1 MPRSGKQRLFRLLR
15 NVGIVCLPGGAYAL
29 ICTRFGVGIPC
40 PFRKLTGFLCPGCGV
55 SRLCLCLLRLDFA
68 GAWAAHPVIFSLLPF
83 AAVLAVRFAMR
94 YVQSGCRRLTKTE
107 TVLTYAACAVLLV
120 YGVVRN
126 L

>member
-1 MPRSGKQRLFRLLR
+1 MQRSSKRRLFRLLHA
-15 NVGIVCLPGGAYAL
+15 VGIVCLLGGAYAL
-29 ICTRFGVGIPC
+29 ICAHFGVGIPC

-68 GAWAAHPVIFSLLPF
+68 GAWAANPVIFSLLPF
-83 AAVLAVRFAMR
+83 GAVLAVRFSVR
-94 YVQSGCRRLTKTE
+94 YVRSGCRRLTKTE
-107 TVLTYAACAVLLV
+107 SVLTYAASAILLV